1 MSILKKLQQQ
11 EQVKRQD
18 VVRKLAGDGLLYMGD
33 PSLQW
38 GIGGW
43 ARAKLN
49 LIYGP
54 EKSGK
59 STLCLKGAAQ
69 EQAKSKDGV
78 VVIFDSE
85 YAYDAFN
92 HVDTKG
98 KPTADSLKIR
108 ERMTKMG
115 LDIDRVYVFASNEP
129 NVLFKHLGAIEKAA
143 RDGDENICAI
153 IVDSLGALQSD
164 TAREKLAAGDV
175 VGASNSFGGIAKII
189 AQLSITF
196 TRIVNELGITGFF
209 VQHCIVNMEQYG
221 DKWILLGGQK
231 LRFMMHNI
239 VFVESIKAKDAGL
252 LADGSTTGDN
262 ADGVRVGKR
271 LRFKCDKSR
280 NVVEGRKGEFWFNF
294 EDGSFAKPE
303 ESLFELATGLK
314 VIDHPSKDGKVNKIW
329 WQYPVD
335 AVTPQKYQGRDAA
348 IKALT
353 EDKNLFQ
360 AVFNDCMKSNRN
372 SALSTGDISEVVDMK
387 VGDDDE
393 V

>member
-1 MSILKKLQQQ
+1 MSILKKLQQA
-11 EQVKRQD
+11 EQVKRKD

-59 STLCLKGAAQ
+59 STLCLKGAAV
-69 EQAKSKDGV
+69 EQQKSGGI

-92 HVDTKG
+92 HFEENG
-98 KPTADSLKIR
+98 KPTTDSRKIR

-115 LDIDRVYVFASNEP
+115 LDVDKVYVFASNEP
-129 NVLFKHLGAIEKAA
+129 NVLFKHLGTIEKAVK
-143 RDGDENICAI
+143 DGDENVCAI

-164 TAREKLAAGDV
+164 TAREKVASGDV
-175 VGASNSFGGIAKII
+175 TGAANSFGGIAKII

-196 TRIVNELGITGFF
+196 TRIVNEYGITGFF
-209 VQHCIVNMEQYG
+209 VQHCIQNMEQYG
-221 DKWILLGGQK
+221 DRWILLGGQK

-252 LADGSTTGDN
+252 LADGTTTADN

-294 EDGSFAKPE
+294 DDGSFAKPE
-303 ESLFELATGLK
+303 ESLFELATNLK
-314 VIDHPSKDGKVNKIW
+314 VIDHPSKDGKINKIW
-329 WQYPVD
+329 WQYPAD
-335 AVTPQKYQGRDAA
+335 AITPQKYQGREAC
-348 IKALT
+348 IKAMT
-353 EDKNLFQ
+353 TDKDLFKS
-360 AVFNDCMKSNRN
+360 VFEDCMKSNKN
-372 SALSTGDISEVVDMK
+372 NALSTGDISEIVEVE
-387 VGDDDE
+387 VGE
-393 V
+393 K